1 MLEVFIV
8 IYYSYN
14 AYFSIET
21 DLNCALTVVCYNIK
35 DIEI

>member
-21 DLNCALTVVCYNIK
+21 ALNYAFDSCVLQYK
-35 DIEI
+35 RY